1 MMADT
6 GETSPKNQSVTFF
19 DAADRAELEQE
30 LARRAAQRFST
41 TALRAA
47 LFPEHQGAMERPDGC
62 ARAEGE
68 CGDLMSFYL
77 RVENEHVQKITFTT
91 DGCDATVASGET
103 LAALATGLTVDQ
115 AEQVTPE
122 ALLDALDGLP
132 DHHVHCAHLA
142 VRTLHEAIADYRRRR
157 GA

>member
-47 LFPEHQGAMERPDGC
+47 LFPEHQGTMEHPDGF

-77 RVENEHVQKITFTT
+77 RMENGHISEITFTT
-91 DGCDATVASGET
+91 DGCDATIASGEM
-103 LAALATGLTVDQ
+103 LATLVEGKSLPETDD
-115 AEQVTPE
+115 VTP
-122 ALLDALDGLP
+122 ADLLAALDGLP
-132 DHHVHCAHLA
+132 SNHTHCAALA
-142 VRTLHEAIADYRRRR
+142 VKTLQAAIADHRHRS
-157 GA
+157 AA